1 MDSKNLQAKLSRRTF
16 LRGAALA
23 GLAVGAQASLI
34 ACSAPAAPAAPAATA
49 APAAAAATE
58 APAAAAAATEAPAA
72 APAAAGAASIRF
84 VTNHGAADVPLFK
97 TVIDNFAKTNP
108 DIKIEHLDIA
118 GTEFYDSINTQGAGG
133 QLPDVWYT
141 RTFDV
146 PVYASKGWTIDLQ
159 PLIDRD
165 AKEVNVDDFWPAEVA
180 QMKWKDHLY
189 ALPYDFSN
197 MGLFYNKKMF
207 DDAKI
212 AYPTDSM
219 KWADFVDMALKFVQK
234 DGSDYKRWG
243 MTMSWGSWTTIGFIL
258 GWGGEV
264 FKPDFSAVVVDNPA
278 TVELIKF
285 FAAARDKG
293 LYPEAGAMPQGVDP
307 FASGMVPLNYN
318 GSWATTYMREQIK
331 DKFDFDCVALPLSP
345 TGKSCLTAAG
355 GAWGIAKNSK
365 ATEAAWKFNKFL
377 TSTES
382 TNVLISI
389 PVRSIPGRKSSVP
402 EWEKNAG
409 KEGLPPK
416 NAGIFA
422 KQMADANA
430 QPYPPYWQD
439 FDRTWTNQIVPVLDG
454 TNKVDPA
461 KAVTDFQTEMT
472 RIISQQK

>member
-1 MDSKNLQAKLSRRTF
+1 MDSKNLQRKLSRRTF
-16 LRGAALA
+16 LRGAALT
-23 GLAVGAQASLI
+23 GLAVGAQAGLM
-34 ACSAPAAPAAPAATA
+34 ACSAPATPAPAAPAAPAEQATA
-49 APAAAAATE
+49 APAAPT
-58 APAAAAAATEAPAA
+58 A
-72 APAAAGAASIRF
+72 APAAASGASLRF

-97 TVIDNFAKTNP
+97 QVIDNFAKVHP
-108 DIKIEHLDIA
+108 EIKIEHLDIA
-118 GTEFYDSINTQGAGG
+118 GTEFYDTINTQGAGG

-146 PVYASKGWTIDLQ
+146 PVYASKEWTIDLQ

-165 AKEVNVDDFWPAEVA
+165 AKEVNIADFWPAEVA

-197 MGLFYNKKMF
+197 MGLYYNKKMF

-212 AYPTDSM
+212 AYPGENV
-219 KWADFVDMALKFVQK
+219 KWADFVDQALKFVK
-234 DGSDYKRWG
+234 KEGSDFKTWG

-258 GWGGEV
+258 GWGGQV
-264 FKPDFSAVVVDNPA
+264 FAPDFSQVLVNNPA
-278 TVELIKF
+278 TLDIIKF
-285 FAAARDKG
+285 FSDARSKG

-307 FASGMVPLNYN
+307 FASGMVPINYN

-345 TGKSCLTAAG
+345 TGKSCLSAAG
-355 GAWGIAKNSK
+355 GAWGIAKTSK
-365 ATEAAWKFNKFL
+365 ETEAAWTWNKFL

-382 TNVLISI
+382 TNVLISD
-389 PVRSIPGRKSSVP
+389 PVRSIPGRQSSVP

-409 KEGLPPK
+409 KDGLPPK

-439 FDRTWTNQIVPVLDG
+439 FDQTWTNMIVPVLDG
-454 TNKVDPA
+454 TSKDDPA
-461 KAVTDFQTEMT
+461 TVLNNFQKEME
-472 RIISQQK
+472 RILSQRK